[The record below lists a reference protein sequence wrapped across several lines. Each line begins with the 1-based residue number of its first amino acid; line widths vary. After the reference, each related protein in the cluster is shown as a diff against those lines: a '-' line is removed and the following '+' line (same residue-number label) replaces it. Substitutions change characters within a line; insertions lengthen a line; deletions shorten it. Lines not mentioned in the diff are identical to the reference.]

1 MKGNLLRLSL
11 FVTAFSILFLA
22 RTFTMAADQEQVLKV
37 GQKGGITL
45 STETKAGDLTLK
57 PGSYM
62 VQHRVEGSD
71 HFVHFTERTK
81 EYPYYRSGL
90 PKAHPGEVKC
100 RLEPLKAKASQT
112 TVHLMKED
120 GVMRVTKII
129 IRGENVAH
137 LF

>member
-1 MKGNLLRLSL
+1 MKKNRFWLSL
-11 FVTAFSILFLA
+11 FVTIFLMLLFTTTSALA
-22 RTFTMAADQEQVLKV
+22 AEKEQILKV
-37 GQKGGITL
+37 GKKAEVIFR
-45 STETKAGDLTLK
+45 TETRVGELTLK